1 MEDLK
6 LIKAL
11 GNINLIDTNTA
22 ISHEISTHISVER
35 MKLYKEYQKQV
46 SLGYKKDE
54 ACKRAGIKPSLVR
67 RIQKEFDILSPFL
80 LKPRRKTSKNIKIE
94 EKSEDKQGQIKT
106 NKDKQRQ
113 TKTNKDQTITYK
125 VRGGREMT
133 ADEVIEDLK
142 RNPI

>member
-22 ISHEISTHISVER
+22 ISHELSTHISVER

-46 SLGYKKDE
+46 SIGYKKDE

-80 LKPRRKTSKNIKIE
+80 LKPRRKTSK
-94 EKSEDKQGQIKT
+94 SEDKQGQIKT

-113 TKTNKDQTITYK
+113 TKTKKDQTMTYK